1 MATDG
6 KSGQTMTQEQKA
18 IETLVTVDQMV
29 LEEINLLKEQNK
41 NAQRIADALEEI
53 LEIMK
58 IK

>member
-6 KSGQTMTQEQKA
+6 KSGQIMTQEQKA

-58 IK
+58 MK